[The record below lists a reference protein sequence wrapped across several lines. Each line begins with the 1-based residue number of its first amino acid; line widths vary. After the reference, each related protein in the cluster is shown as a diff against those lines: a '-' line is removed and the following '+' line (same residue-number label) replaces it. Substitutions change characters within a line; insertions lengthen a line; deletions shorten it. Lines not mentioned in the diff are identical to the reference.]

1 MNRKIILPGLALF
14 LTLALSGCAAGENS
28 TSPETAEPDK
38 PLESVEGRQ
47 IKMIAGD
54 VEVIITLND
63 SMAAADL
70 YQQLPLEME
79 LIERNSF
86 AKGMTLPDYLYTDE
100 EETREYQIGDFG
112 YWAAGPD
119 LAIFYDDIYDQTV
132 VPVIPLGHAE
142 EGAEDMR
149 DTSGTVRLEAVQG
162 KNVKG
167 EKNYDFLFYRNGKQ
181 PVCRQISGG
190 GADQHSSGDRPEK
203 TGV

>member
-14 LTLALSGCAAGENS
+14 LALSGCAAGENS
-28 TSPETAEPDK
+28 TSPETAEPEK

-47 IKMIAGD
+47 IKMTAGD

-70 YQQLPLEME
+70 YQKLPLEME
-79 LIERNSF
+79 LIERNFF
-86 AKGMTLPDYLYTDE
+86 AKGMTLPDYLYTEE

-149 DTSGTVRLEAVQG
+149 DTSGAVRLEAVQEA
-162 KNVKG
+162 G
-167 EKNYDFLFYRNGKQ
+167 EEPRKK
-181 PVCRQISGG
+181 VHV
-190 GADQHSSGDRPEK
+190 A
-203 TGV
+203 V